1 MWHKKRALSAQ
12 ERAEVTAT
20 HKHLPGR
27 GRHGQR
33 VMKGPAPVP
42 PTPGQGCPRSLPSC
56 CSPASGSELWG
67 GPGACASHSLP
78 PSPPQGGCWGPGIGG
93 GGTGPPGCRPL
104 PGSQPVTPAVS
115 LSPASCPAH
124 SCLFHILARSL
135 SVGIHSDALHQSR
148 RGGQYLDSSGTRPKE
163 LAGLPGPPTQPWPS
177 GERGPLPASLLLSKQ
192 RPHCTPT
199 SSRLCTAVRRCIKL
213 GSTDHSGNLTREVL
227 QI

>member
-56 CSPASGSELWG
+56 CSPATEPRAPSSGAAWSLRV
-67 GPGACASHSLP
+67 SLP
-78 PSPPQGGCWGPGIGG
+78 TSLPSTGRLLGPRDRGG

-163 LAGLPGPPTQPWPS
+163 LAGLPGPPHPTMALW
-177 GERGPLPASLLLSKQ
+177 GERPPPSQLASLQ
-192 RPHCTPT
+192 AT
-199 SSRLCTAVRRCIKL
+199 STLH
-213 GSTDHSGNLTREVL
+213 TDQLPPLHGRAAMYKTGFH
-227 QI
+227 